1 MRAEEVRF
9 YSLACSSTLRR
20 GPSTLASSAA
30 HISSKSPLE
39 QQHHRVILSHR
50 RFHTKAA
57 AYNMLHMRARIQ
69 TEPPP
74 PHPRIES
81 EPDLAH
87 TTPAKLRV
95 AGRLTC

>member
-20 GPSTLASSAA
+20 GPSTLASSVA

-39 QQHHRVILSHR
+39 QEHHRVIYSL

-57 AYNMLHMRARIQ
+57 I
-69 TEPPP
+69 
-74 PHPRIES
+74 
-81 EPDLAH
+81 
-87 TTPAKLRV
+87 
-95 AGRLTC
+95 